1 MLSTA
6 MCPLLCLVVPYTMAR
21 PSPVPLPTSF
31 VVKKGSKMR
40 ASVASSI
47 PVPVSLTARAT

>member
-1 MLSTA
+1 

-40 ASVASSI
+40 ARVSAVMPEPA
-47 PVPVSLTARAT
+47 SLTTSIT